1 MLNGTLLHA
10 LSLAPSTP
18 LPHLALFIR
27 TVCLTRLPGEDKG
40 RAKRPGSDS
49 SALPSEGELPLT
61 RFPAAFA
68 TFPPILLAQDGMG
81 HVINLSRE
89 WVDRETGRAIA
100 PHAEGTHGG
109 GVDDHG
115 LGAFEVLSDLVWMHG
130 RGARAEGSTPPI
142 VTFEGGISA
151 TNYAAVLAACVSVGR
166 KRTREE
172 LLAASGF
179 HVGEQHTLARAARC
193 GAHAL
198 RGAVDA
204 QVVSTMPGADAL
216 VAGVLRLALVS
227 LSDWVPYDEDG
238 AAVPDMDRWRTVLH
252 LAHPSVWTMSDEVFV
267 AAAKLY
273 LFLADSN
280 LEGTQWI
287 VDTAAIADTT
297 VPANV
302 ALEVVSRLK
311 PAESPSDAK
320 ALDLLLGF

>member
-1 MLNGTLLHA
+1 MLAGTLVHT
-10 LSLAPSTP
+10 LSLAPTVPLHHLST
-18 LPHLALFIR
+18 FIR
-27 TVCLTRLPGEDKG
+27 TIGLTRVPDESSKPKG
-40 RAKRPGSDS
+40 GVRTGTVAA
-49 SALPSEGELPLT
+49 ALPEEGDIPFS
-61 RFPAAFA
+61 RFPSLFA
-68 TFPPILLAQDGMG
+68 KCPPILLAQDGMG
-81 HVINLSRE
+81 HVINLTKE
-89 WVDRETGRAIA
+89 WIDRDTARMIA
-100 PHAEGTHGG
+100 PPPEGAKRSE
-109 GVDDHG
+109 DPG
-115 LGAFEVLSDLVWMHG
+115 LGAYEVLTDLVWMHG
-130 RGARAEGSTPPI
+130 RGARAEGSVAPI
-142 VTFEGGISA
+142 VRFEGGISA

-166 KRTREE
+166 KRAREG

-179 HVGEQHTLARAARC
+179 HVSEQHALARAARC
-193 GAHAL
+193 GAHTL

-204 QVVSTMPGADAL
+204 QVAATMPEASPLIAS
-216 VAGVLRLALVS
+216 VLRLALVS
-227 LSDWVPYDEDG
+227 LSEWVPYDEDG
-238 AAVPDMDRWRTVLH
+238 EAVPDMDRWRTVLH
-252 LAHPSVWTMSDEVFV
+252 LAHPSVWTMSEEVFV